1 MAKQTINI
9 GTTANDG
16 TGDPIRAAFGKV
28 NDNFTEIYTANTGVN
43 TGDQNLSAYATTA
56 AVAAGYQP
64 LDSDL
69 TAISALTTT
78 AYGRALLSTADAA
91 TLRSAIGVGTTDAP
105 TFLAQTLT
113 GQSLTGTQAT
123 SLVDLS
129 ATWNTTGTPS
139 AIKLNVTDT
148 ASNTASNL
156 MDLQVGGASR
166 LNVRK
171 DGMLFFG
178 AFAAISGDPTGKI
191 MIRPGSGSGAAF
203 CGALGF
209 HASGSGT
216 IGFAPTSPD
225 GSPDTI
231 LARDGAA
238 GILAQRNGLTPQAF
252 RVYNST
258 DATPATNY
266 DRGVFDFKTTTN
278 TLRIG
283 TENGGTYTTARP
295 IDFVTGGVVRMSIS
309 ASVPAITIGG
319 LNVISTGGMVS
330 NNWAGQIGWGSGSRM
345 NHDSNGRL
353 WITTISGTP
362 LGFEGVTSAFPAIK
376 RNGAGIDIRLADDSL
391 YAALTAANLDLPS
404 SAAASAVQQLSVGR
418 IVYAGE
424 GYRVGNAF
432 QVVFSNGSDYARG
445 IGVSASGGLAITNG
459 TTGGQSLQFVEMTA
473 PAAPATNGVRIYAE
487 DNGAGKTRIM
497 ALFATGVAQQIAIEP

>member
-16 TGDPIRAAFGKV
+16 TGDAIRAAFGKV
-28 NDNFTEIYTANTGVN
+28 NDNFTEIYTANTGTN

-295 IDFVTGGVVRMSIS
+295 IDFVTGGVARWRIS
-309 ASVPAITIGG
+309 AAGDLLSAGNNLYDIGG
-319 LNVISTGGMVS
+319 GTNNPRNVYAGTGVF
-330 NNWAGQIGWGSGSRM
+330 AGGWGLSSSAGLVFS
-345 NHDSNGRL
+345 
-353 WITTISGTP
+353 
-362 LGFEGVTSAFPAIK
+362 GVTAISWNGVYFGVGSTAHALQMASTSFMFNGATDAFPAIA
-376 RNGAGIDIRLADDSL
+376 RDGAGIKITGAATGLTSWIKVPAVAVSALPSAATAGVGARAFVND
-391 YAALTAANLDLPS
+391 ALTPVFG
-404 SAAASAVQQLSVGR
+404 SAVANGGAVTVPVYSTGSAWNVG
-418 IVYAGE
+418 
-424 GYRVGNAF
+424 
-432 QVVFSNGSDYARG
+432 
-445 IGVSASGGLAITNG
+445 
-459 TTGGQSLQFVEMTA
+459 
-473 PAAPATNGVRIYAE
+473 
-487 DNGAGKTRIM
+487 
-497 ALFATGVAQQIAIEP
+497 